1 MKKLIAIMLVA
12 MVPFF
17 TLAQKKSK
25 RDKDKEVELKFMTIH
40 GISFAGGHGMTGDEM
55 EMVMTDMGDP
65 GSEEAYLLQKK
76 ITGGKLRISFDFG
89 SVLNN
94 STKKLMS
101 SAMSLHTM
109 TDAVNFLAKEGW
121 EFSGSNIVKD
131 KNITYYYYYMKK

>member
-1 MKKLIAIMLVA
+1 M
-12 MVPFF
+12 
-17 TLAQKKSK
+17 AQKRSK
-25 RDKDKEVELKFMTIH
+25 RDKDKTVELKFMTIH
-40 GISFAGGHGMTGDEM
+40 GISFAEGPGMSGDEM
-55 EMVMTDMGDP
+55 KMAITDMGDA

-76 ITGGKLRISFDFG
+76 LTGGKLRISFDFG
-89 SVLNN
+89 AVLNN

-131 KNITYYYYYMKK
+131 KDMTYYYYYMRK

>member
-1 MKKLIAIMLVA
+1 MKKLIIIMLVA

-17 TLAQKKSK
+17 TMAQKRSK
-25 RDKDKEVELKFMTIH
+25 RDKDKTVELKFMTIH
-40 GISFAGGHGMTGDEM
+40 GISFAEAHAINGAELEM
-55 EMVMTDMGDP
+55 AITDMGDP